1 VTIAQRSATKRNR
14 QRQQRAERRL
24 DEIVQV
30 ASIADDYALADRR
43 GDLEIEARFQELY
56 NLVDSPAE
64 KEAVA
69 RAFAVH
75 QRTEQ
80 NEERAVVGSVG
91 ESVDLLKAGNDFW
104 LGSWTPSGEG
114 DAA

>member
-1 VTIAQRSATKRNR
+1 MTIASRTATKRNR
-14 QRQQRAERRL
+14 QRQQRAEKRL
-24 DEIVQV
+24 DEIVSV

-43 GDLEIEARFQELY
+43 GDLEIEARFTELY
-56 NLVDSPAE
+56 NLVDSEAE

-80 NEERAVVGSVG
+80 NEERVVVGSVG
-91 ESVDLLKAGNDFW
+91 ESVDLLKSNNGLW
-104 LGSWTPSGEG
+104 LHDGCGPDGT
-114 DAA
+114 AA